1 MDIDESYRLIQLLYN
16 KSQSGNILPADYNNA
31 AAICQISLVNDLL
44 GNEAQYQPGMPIPK
58 TGFSINQKNREELR
72 PIITPFSTI
81 AVASGLAA
89 YPEDYLYYD
98 TMTTTGGLL
107 IKEAT
112 PDEIAILN
120 QSQIKP
126 PSTTYPSFV
135 LHSDGMRIYPTSITS
150 MKLSYVRTPITPIWN
165 YTTVNNEPVYAAT
178 GGEIGDGNSHDFE
191 LSPLTH
197 IRICMKIAQ
206 YFGMNLSMAEV
217 TQYAMAAEAQGQ

>member
-1 MDIDESYRLIQLLYN
+1 MDIDQAYRLIQLLYN
-16 KSQSGNILPADYNNA
+16 KEQGGNITPAQFNVA
-31 AAICQISLVNDLL
+31 AEVCQISLVNDLL
-44 GNEAQYQPGMPIPK
+44 GNEAEYQPGMPIPK

-89 YPEDYLYYD
+89 YPADYLYYD

-107 IKEAT
+107 ITEAT

-126 PSTTYPSFV
+126 PSTSYPNFV
-135 LHSDGMRIYPTSITS
+135 LHSDGLRIYPTSITS
-150 MKLSYVRTPITPIWN
+150 MKLSYVRTPIVPVWN
-165 YTTVNNEPVYAAT
+165 FTTVNNEPVYAAT
-178 GGEIGDGNSHDFE
+178 GGEIGDGDSHNFE

-206 YFGMNLSMAEV
+206 YFGVNLSMAQV
-217 TQYAMAAEAQGQ
+217 TLYAMAAEAQGQ